1 MERMND
7 QDSKYLENIAK
18 RSGYDFKRK
27 KRSFINPMENSMFRE
42 MIYIALKYMEQ
53 ISVQTMDW
61 KLTAIT
67 KLLQAW
73 VDERETLADQ
83 GQTMGQPDYSE
94 FTDTNN
100 YL

>member
-1 MERMND
+1 MKRE
-7 QDSKYLENIAK
+7 DSEYLKGVAK
-18 RSGYDFKRK
+18 RSGYDFDRRK
-27 KRSFINPMENSMFRE
+27 KRSFLNPLKNSMFRE
-42 MIYIALKYMEQ
+42 MIYIALRYMEQ

-73 VDERETLADQ
+73 VDDREYLLDNDQ
-83 GQTMGQPDYSE
+83 EMSQPDYSE